1 MFMPF
6 CRMERSSAFE
16 GEEFGFMRW
25 AEMTVECAPESVD
38 AVSEAFFDAGCGG
51 ITQIGNDPVS
61 ICGSLPVTDE
71 LVGRIAELKAHLARL
86 PEFGLPAL
94 SDEIT
99 IRYAEE
105 EDWAN
110 AWKQYFKPTRVGKSL
125 VVKPSWEE
133 YTPDAGDLI
142 LELDPGM
149 AFGTG
154 NHPTTRLCME
164 ALEKYVTLGIRVADV
179 GTGSGILSLAAA
191 RLGAAAILAT
201 DIELLPRQIAAEN
214 VQRNGL
220 DATISV
226 LETEAFEA
234 AAQNCDLVVMNIV
247 AHAIV
252 ALAPQTAQRLKT
264 GGIFIGS
271 GIVTEH
277 ENAVNEAMA
286 AVGIEPIEAFRED
299 IWVCFVAR
307 KVHDG
312 VFDEARWHNA
322 KTLLPRRTV
331 EDWAS

>member
-1 MFMPF
+1 
-6 CRMERSSAFE
+6 
-16 GEEFGFMRW
+16 MRW
-25 AEMTVECAPESVD
+25 AEITVECAPDAVD
-38 AVSEAFFDAGCGG
+38 AVSETFFEAGCGG
-51 ITQIGNDPVS
+51 ITQIGTDPVS
-61 ICGSLPVTDE
+61 ICGSLPMTDE
-71 LVGRIAELKAHLARL
+71 LTERIAGLKAHLARL
-86 PEFGLPAL
+86 PEFGLPAV
-94 SDEIT
+94 SEEIT
-99 IRYAEE
+99 VRYAEE

-110 AWKQYFKPTRVGKSL
+110 AWKQYFKPIRVGTSL
-125 VVKPSWEE
+125 IVKPSWESYVPE
-133 YTPDAGDLI
+133 AGDLI

-164 ALEKYVTLGIRVADV
+164 ALEKYVVPNMRIADV

-191 RLGAAAILAT
+191 RLGAAEIFAT
-201 DIELLPRQIAAEN
+201 DIDLLPRQIASEN
-214 VQRNGL
+214 VERNAL
-220 DATISV
+220 KETIAV
-226 LETEAFEA
+226 LETEPFEE

-277 ENAVNEAMA
+277 ESAVNEALA

-307 KVHDG
+307 KVHDN
-312 VFDEARWHNA
+312 VFDETRWMNA